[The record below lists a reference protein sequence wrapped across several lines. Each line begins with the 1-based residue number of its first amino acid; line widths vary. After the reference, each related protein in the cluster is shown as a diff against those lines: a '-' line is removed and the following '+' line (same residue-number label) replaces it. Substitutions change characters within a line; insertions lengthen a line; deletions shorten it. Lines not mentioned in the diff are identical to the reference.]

1 MSQTDG
7 RTDGRHAIA
16 RPRFALGLYI
26 VHRAV
31 KSSEIS
37 KQKRLTDVG
46 QLYLKQLAL
55 SAKTVIERMHIS
67 HVGQDD
73 AECIVV

>member
-1 MSQTDG
+1 
-7 RTDGRHAIA
+7 
-16 RPRFALGLYI
+16 

-55 SAKTVIERMHIS
+55 DMVIERMHIS